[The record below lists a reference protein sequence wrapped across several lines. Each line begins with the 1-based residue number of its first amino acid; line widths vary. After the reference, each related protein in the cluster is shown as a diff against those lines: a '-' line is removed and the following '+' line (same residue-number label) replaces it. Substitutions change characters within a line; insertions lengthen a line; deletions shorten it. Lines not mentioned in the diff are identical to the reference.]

1 MATPELRLKQAWSA
15 PPGIGGALT
24 AVNHKTLGRRF
35 MVTALV
41 FFLLG
46 GLEALA
52 MRLQLALPGLQVL
65 GPEKYNQ
72 VFTMHGST
80 MMFLFVIPFLE
91 GLSMYV
97 VPLMIGTR
105 DMAFPR
111 LNALGYWLYLFAG
124 IALHVAFL
132 AGAAPNSGWFN
143 YVPLSGPGFNPG
155 SNVDW
160 WVTMITLLE
169 VAALV
174 AAVEL
179 IVTIFRM
186 RAPGMT
192 LARMPLFV
200 WSSLVMAFMIVFA
213 MPPLMAA
220 SMMLGLDRVAG
231 THFFNAAA
239 GGDPLLWQHLFW
251 FFGHPDVYIMLVP
264 ALGIV
269 ATIIPVSAR
278 RPTVGYSWIALS
290 LVAIG
295 FISFGL
301 WVHHMYAAGLPVM
314 GMNFFTAASMM
325 ITVPTGIILFAWLIT
340 LWRGRVR
347 MNVPLLFCLG
357 FFVLFILGGI
367 TGVMVASVSFDLQV
381 HDTYFIVAHFHYVL
395 LGGVVYPI
403 FAAIYW
409 WFPKMWGPQLGE
421 RLGRWHFWLFTVG
434 FNVTFFP
441 MHLLGFQGMPRR
453 VYTYLPE
460 LEWSPLNLL
469 ATGGVFFMA
478 AGLLVFLVNVALS
491 LARRPHAGD
500 NPWGAESL
508 EWACPSPPPLYNF
521 RFVPV
526 VEGRHPLWE
535 APHPVTGAVAESHP
549 WRESMADVR
558 KGQRETLVTSS
569 LDALPMHRI
578 LLPGPT
584 PWPLWTAAGIT
595 IAALSAVLHPVPML
609 LGVVLTAVGLVGWH
623 WPRENASPS

>member
-1 MATPELRLKQAWSA
+1 MATPELRLTEAWSG
-15 PPGIGGALT
+15 PPGVGGALSV
-24 AVNHKTLGRRF
+24 VNHKALGRRF

-41 FFLLG
+41 FFLIG
-46 GLEALA
+46 GLEAVA
-52 MRLQLALPGLQVL
+52 MRLQLALPGMQVL

-72 VFTMHGST
+72 FFTMHGST
-80 MMFLFVIPFLE
+80 MMFLFVVPFLE
-91 GLSMYV
+91 GLAMYV

-111 LNALGYWLYLFAG
+111 LNAFGYWVYLFAG

-132 AGAAPNSGWFN
+132 MGAAPNSGWFN

-155 SNVDW
+155 TNVDW
-160 WVTMITLLE
+160 WVAMITLLE

-179 IVTIFRM
+179 IVTIFRQ

-200 WSSLVMAFMIVFA
+200 WSALVMAFMIVFA

-220 SMMLGLDRVAG
+220 SLMLGLDRVVG

-278 RPTVGYSWIALS
+278 RPTVGYTWIALS

-325 ITVPTGIILFAWLIT
+325 ITIPTGVILFAWLFT

-347 MNVPLLFCLG
+347 MNVPLLFCIG

-367 TGVMVASVSFDLQV
+367 TGVMIASVSFDIQV

-395 LGGVVYPI
+395 LGGVVFPI
-403 FAAIYW
+403 FAGLYW
-409 WFPKMWGPQLGE
+409 WFPKIFGPMLGE

-434 FNVTFFP
+434 FNLTFFP
-441 MHLLGFQGMPRR
+441 MHILGFQGMPRR

-469 ATGGVFFMA
+469 ATFGVFFMV
-478 AGLLVFLVNVALS
+478 AGMSVFIVNVALT
-491 LARRPHAGD
+491 LARGRNAEP
-500 NPWGAESL
+500 NPWGADTL
-508 EWACPSPPPLYNF
+508 EWAAASPPPQFNF
-521 RFVPV
+521 RYLPV
-526 VEGRHPLWE
+526 VGGRHPLWE
-535 APHPVTGAVAESHP
+535 EPSPVSEDMGPDFAWRAPL
-549 WRESMADVR
+549 ADVR
-558 KGQRETLVTSS
+558 KGQRETVVTSS
-569 LDALPMHRI
+569 LDARPQFRM
-578 LLPGPT
+578 LLPAPT
-584 PWPLWTAAGIT
+584 AWPMWTAAGVT
-595 IAALSAVLHPVPML
+595 IGTLGAVMHPAPAL
-609 LGVVLTAVGLVGWH
+609 LGMLLTAVGLVGWN
-623 WPRENASPS
+623 WPEKDVNAS